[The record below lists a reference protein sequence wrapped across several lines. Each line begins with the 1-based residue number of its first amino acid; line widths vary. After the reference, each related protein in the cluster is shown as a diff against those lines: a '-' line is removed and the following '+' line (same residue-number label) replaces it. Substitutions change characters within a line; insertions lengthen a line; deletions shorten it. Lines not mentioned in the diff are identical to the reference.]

1 MRGLLQ
7 KGEVVQREQ
16 DHQFSRFCKNGIQE
30 KPVVE
35 GRRSRVKVERPLNLP
50 LDTNFTQEKAPLI
63 SPINVPKHEDT
74 WGFFWINNNPS
85 NKLVAHHL
93 QNHIRLSRV
102 GTHNWIWQ
110 KKFHNSHLQK
120 TSTQNILVVDNENKE
135 PRNSFELSFFQHMHS
150 FSPFQKKKKITPSF
164 SPIYFMQWYSFL
176 FDIKVYTLHVPGQG
190 QLWRVLCI
198 ITYMSSQFNKRTNTE
213 AIHLH
218 KSLLTD
224 SLSNYINFPCI
235 FSC

>member
-1 MRGLLQ
+1 MRIKSL
-7 KGEVVQREQ
+7 EIV
-16 DHQFSRFCKNGIQE
+16 
-30 KPVVE
+30 
-35 GRRSRVKVERPLNLP
+35 
-50 LDTNFTQEKAPLI
+50 
-63 SPINVPKHEDT
+63 
-74 WGFFWINNNPS
+74 
-85 NKLVAHHL
+85 
-93 QNHIRLSRV
+93 LSY
-102 GTHNWIWQ
+102 
-110 KKFHNSHLQK
+110 
-120 TSTQNILVVDNENKE
+120 
-135 PRNSFELSFFQHMHS
+135 LSFNICTPFHHS
-150 FSPFQKKKKITPSF
+150 KKKKITPSF

-235 FSC
+235 FSCWGFGRNRKDQNIYLGNNHCKNPFIGLFPSWYTMISSTHC